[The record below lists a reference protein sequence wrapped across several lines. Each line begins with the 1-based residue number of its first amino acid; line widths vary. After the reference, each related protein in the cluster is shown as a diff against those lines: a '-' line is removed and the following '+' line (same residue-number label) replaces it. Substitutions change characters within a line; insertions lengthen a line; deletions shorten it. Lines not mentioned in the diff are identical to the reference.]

1 MAEKDNYENLPLSEK
16 TLEGS
21 RFNIDDLKIMKVLND
36 RQDEVIKQYISDT
49 YDTHACLIIGEVR
62 KMLDEIKLELNKIH
76 LEIREIRI
84 EIRDINLDI
93 ENLTNRIADHEFR
106 ILGLEKH
113 VKDEKQE

>member
-1 MAEKDNYENLPLSEK
+1 
-16 TLEGS
+16 
-21 RFNIDDLKIMKVLND
+21 MKVLND

-49 YDTHACLIIGEVR
+49 YDLHAKLICDTVR
-62 KMLDEIKLELNKIH
+62 DMLNEIKLELTKIH
-76 LEIREIRI
+76 LEMKEIRI

-113 VKDEKQE
+113 VKDEKQ

>member
-36 RQDEVIKQYISDT
+36 RQDEVIKQYISAT
-49 YDTHACLIIGEVR
+49 YDLHAKLICDAV
-62 KMLDEIKLELNKIH
+62 KDMLNEIKLELSKIH
-76 LEIREIRI
+76 LEMREIRI

-106 ILGLEKH
+106 IMGLEKRNIS
-113 VKDEKQE
+113 